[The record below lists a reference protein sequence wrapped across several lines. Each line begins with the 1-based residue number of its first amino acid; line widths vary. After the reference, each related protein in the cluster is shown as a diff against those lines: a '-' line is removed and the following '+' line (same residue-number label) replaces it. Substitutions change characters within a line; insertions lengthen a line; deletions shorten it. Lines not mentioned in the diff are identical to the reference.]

1 VIVVD
6 VVALVAAVVVIAVDV
21 VDSATEEVDLAAVE
35 VAEVSFFSN
44 WLPNAGS
51 QLQEAIQFQIWG
63 T

>member
-1 VIVVD
+1 MIAVD
-6 VVALVAAVVVIAVDV
+6 VVALVAVVVVIAEDV
-21 VDSATEEVDLAAVE
+21 VDLAPVE

-51 QLQEAIQFQIWG
+51 QLWEAIQFQKWR

>member
-1 VIVVD
+1 
-6 VVALVAAVVVIAVDV
+6 VVVIAVDV
-21 VDSATEEVDLAAVE
+21 VDSATEVVDLAAVE

>member
-1 VIVVD
+1 MD
-6 VVALVAAVVVIAVDV
+6 VVALVAAVVVIAEDV
-21 VDSATEEVDLAAVE
+21 VDSVTEEDLAAAE

-51 QLQEAIQFQIWG
+51 QLRESIQFQIWG